1 MPREE
6 GGGWPK
12 KPKPKTPLSPLILG
26 LTPKSPKWP
35 PPRVA
40 LQGQNIPEGL
50 GLPPASG
57 FPWPGQYDP
66 EGLGLPATSSWVQQE
81 NRNVAAWNAYIRGQ
95 GGGGSGP
102 PPAPPPTPAGVKPIW
117 DVKWKPA
124 SYGTPGGNKPGWW
137 VNLEPVDPAD
147 AERPDVQYLMML
159 NTSIPYLSPEDQRNA
174 AAQLYVSAADG
185 FSYYKPDKI
194 GAVIPHTADTI
205 RMSAQTGLTPIDTE
219 YFSSAR
225 RAKDVITALSN
236 MREATVQGNR
246 WKLGAGYT
254 WLQQIA
260 GALSAYGG
268 QGPEERQSK
277 TQYAAMLGQLDPL
290 LSMGQSSEIGPFAN
304 IGRLLASPFFS
315 QAVLGSQKRN
325 PLLNA

>member
-1 MPREE
+1 MPRVDD
-6 GGGWPK
+6 GGAWPK
-12 KPKPKTPLSPLILG
+12 KPKSKTPLSPLIRVPPTPPSDDYAQRHRGLSPTITYSLG
-26 LTPKSPKWP
+26 KAEDWAFRPSSAWAFNYPT
-35 PPRVA
+35 A
-40 LQGQNIPEGL
+40 
-50 GLPPASG
+50 PPAPSAPSAG
-57 FPWPGQYDP
+57 
-66 EGLGLPATSSWVQQE
+66 A
-81 NRNVAAWNAYIRGQ
+81 
-95 GGGGSGP
+95 
-102 PPAPPPTPAGVKPIW
+102 PPAPPPAPAGVKPIW

-246 WKLGAGYT
+246 WKLGPGYT
-254 WLQQIA
+254 WLQSLI
-260 GALSAYGG
+260 GTLSSYGG
-268 QGPEERQSK
+268 TGPEERQSK

-290 LSMGQSSEIGPFAN
+290 LAMGQSQEIGPYAN